1 MVTWKVELV
10 NAHEIIR
17 DFEGLDEALKNKTF
31 TNALWKNIHRQI
43 SVFIKKR
50 FSEGISSWKPL
61 TPMYRKWKTRAVSKG
76 YKVKVGSFGKRVC
89 KLTDLGRLTNTMY
102 TSATQ
107 REKDGNIFE
116 ISKIANGVQFRYA
129 ISGSKLPYAK
139 YFNNKREFFFITE
152 EESSEIFELMEKA
165 VEGHFK

>member
-1 MVTWKVELV
+1 MITWKVEIDG
-10 NAHEIIR
+10 ATEIIR

-31 TNALWKNIHRQI
+31 TNALWKNVFEQI

-50 FSEGISSWKPL
+50 FEEGKSNWKPL

-89 KLTDLGRLTNTMY
+89 KLNELGRLTNTMY
-102 TSATQ
+102 TSATE
-107 REKDGNIFE
+107 REKDANIFE
-116 ISKIANGVQFRYA
+116 VDKIANGVQFRYA

-139 YFNNKREFFFITE
+139 FFNNKREFFFITE
-152 EESSEIFELMEKA
+152 EEAEQVFQIMEKA
-165 VEGHFK
+165 VETNI